1 MYPQA
6 SPAFRIHIGIYGEVN
21 AGKSTLFN
29 KLLGQAAAI
38 TSDTAGSTSDPMRKS
53 CEILGLGPVTF
64 IDTAGESAS
73 SAPLDKAKLLA
84 TLSTIAEIDGALWV
98 GEGERASIIFSE
110 LTKRKVPIIKVTKET
125 SCDEVVARLIATFG
139 EKREALYT
147 ESLCKSG
154 QCVALVMPQDS
165 QAPKGR
171 LIVAQA
177 LILREL
183 LDRGCVCVSSTPATL
198 PAALKAL
205 SDPPALIITDSQ
217 AVKKVY
223 ETLGSFYN
231 NGRNY
236 SESADGEKTDS
247 DARGEGGNSS
257 IGDASGNSGN
267 GHSVDSDSDSSGKSG
282 ASDKSGGGGNG
293 CASDYNTINIDNSNK
308 SCAKSD
314 SKKSSEGGFATNTPN
329 ACSSLPPL
337 TTFSILMAYQKG
349 DGKKFLEGAKALL
362 ALREGSRVL
371 IAEFCTHTRS
381 AEDIARVKIP
391 LLIKKRVPNIKID
404 YTSGRDF
411 LTKDLSCYNLV
422 IHCGACM
429 ATSSYLRSAQEKAS
443 VAQVP
448 MTNYGVAIAAL
459 SGVLEKIAF
468 PS

>member
-6 SPAFRIHIGIYGEVN
+6 SPAFRVHIGLYGEVN

-183 LDRGCVCVSSTPATL
+183 LDRGCVCVSSTPAAL

-205 SDPPALIITDSQ
+205 SAPPALIITDSQ

-236 SESADGEKTDS
+236 NDSQKAISNTSDNDG
-247 DARGEGGNSS
+247 A
-257 IGDASGNSGN
+257 GDASCGNAIS
-267 GHSVDSDSDSSGKSG
+267 
-282 ASDKSGGGGNG
+282 
-293 CASDYNTINIDNSNK
+293 INNNISNL
-308 SCAKSD
+308 CAKSD

-391 LLIKKRVPNIKID
+391 LLIKKRVPNIQID